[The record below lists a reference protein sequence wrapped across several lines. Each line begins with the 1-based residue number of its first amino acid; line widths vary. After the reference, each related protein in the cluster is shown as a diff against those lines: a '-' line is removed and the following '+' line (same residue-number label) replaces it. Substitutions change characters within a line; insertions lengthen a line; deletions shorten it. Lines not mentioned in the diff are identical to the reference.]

1 MPKRKVR
8 KPLKRSTNANGAE
21 VNFTFFILKLFIS
34 LIAVALIVIAFAVI
48 SAINNSSTPTGQ
60 ESYRI
65 DTSNLETDPSANQV
79 LP

>member
-1 MPKRKVR
+1 MPKRKVK
-8 KPLKRSTNANGAE
+8 KPIKRASSTE
-21 VNFTFFILKLFIS
+21 VNFTFFNSKLFIS

-48 SAINNSSTPTGQ
+48 SAINNSSTPIGQ
-60 ESYRI
+60 ENYRI